1 MNSPMRDRA
10 RRVFGWGAWLVLAS
24 VLVQVTLA
32 GLGVF
37 ANSEFFFWHAVVNG
51 AVVFFLPLLLILVG
65 WLGGVPVRLRLWMA
79 AVPALVVLQSLLLTP
94 YHMNAHGVLR
104 AISALHVVNAFVIFW
119 VAFELVERTRRY
131 MATLGAGGAV

>member
-1 MNSPMRDRA
+1 MRERA
-10 RRVFGWGAWLVLAS
+10 RRAFGWGAWLVLAS
-24 VLVQVTLA
+24 VIVQVTLA

-37 ANSEFFFWHAVVNG
+37 ANSEFFFWHSNVNG

-65 WLGGVPVRLRLWMA
+65 WLGRVPIRLRWLTA
-79 AVPALVVLQSLLLTP
+79 AVPALVVLQSLLLVP

-119 VAFELVERTRRY
+119 VAFELVDRTRRY
-131 MATLGAGGAV
+131 LATPEAGGAV